1 MLRTQEEKLQQMYRE
16 KVEAPKENESQL
28 RKKKAHKVLFIGVLS
43 AALTAAT
50 AAAACITVVTLH
62 LL

>member
-28 RKKKAHKVLFIGVLS
+28 QRKAHKVLFIAVLS
-43 AALTAAT
+43 AALPA